1 MDAAGLSLGSRESEI
16 TGIQVSADRV
26 VPWRRRGMVG
36 GIPVEMLMS
45 ALCQIPAHASVH
57 TRIYAQVYALRRQ
70 WMHRNRIAVRL
81 STLIR
86 REAARSYRS
95 PCISVARF
103 NLWASN
109 WSNLCTSWFLLT
121 NFYSPPERYQETPV
135 FDPTFNV
142 FISLVFLSFERKRGK
157 QLYK

>member
-103 NLWASN
+103 NLWTSN

-121 NFYSPPERYQETPV
+121 NFYSPPRAISRDSCIWSNFQCLYQSR
-135 FDPTFNV
+135 F
-142 FISLVFLSFERKRGK
+142 FIIREKEGK
-157 QLYK
+157 TTL